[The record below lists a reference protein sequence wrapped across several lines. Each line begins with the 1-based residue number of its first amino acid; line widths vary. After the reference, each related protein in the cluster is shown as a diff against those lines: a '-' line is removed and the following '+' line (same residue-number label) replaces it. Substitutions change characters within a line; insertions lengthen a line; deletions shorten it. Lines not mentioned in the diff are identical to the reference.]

1 MGCWGIT
8 AFESDTGVDTVDF
21 IRSKLPENGV
31 LELEKIIEEMRQKEW
46 CVPEVTD
53 LASHTGP
60 MALAEM
66 IVKFQDEDISDMD
79 YDGEWA
85 ANQNKFSKVK
95 SFTVTGESVQWLRN
109 YLDDALGCIKEE
121 AELAAN
127 SDRKWGGWF
136 EEEDWNGWQE
146 HMSMLI
152 SRMDS
157 ILMSQENELIPSKEQ
172 TSGPV
177 MGEIS

>member
-8 AFESDTGVDTVDF
+8 AFESDTGLDTVDF
-21 IRSKLPENGV
+21 IRSKMPENGV

-46 CVPEVTD
+46 CVAEVTD

-66 IVKFQDEDISDMD
+66 IVKFQDEDIGDMD

-95 SFTVTGESVQWLRN
+95 YFTVTEESVQWLRN
-109 YLDDALGCIKEE
+109 YLADALGCMMEE

-127 SDRKWGGWF
+127 SDRIWGGWF
-136 EEEDWNGWQE
+136 EEEDWNGWQK

-157 ILMSQENELIPSKEQ
+157 ILMSQEDELIPSKEQ